1 MLVSH
6 NIETQAAIEVYD
18 RNKNLKS
25 IVELPLS
32 KNSVHGEIEC
42 TIRNSDGTIDSV
54 QKYPMRSLVKN
65 FFAFLGA
72 AIGSGYPVAAVT
84 TTGGARNDSYNV
96 LQVKENVATYG
107 QITYGL
113 IIGTGGAT
121 AVTPTQYALVTPIAH
136 GTGAGQMEY
145 FPTQL
150 TGVIAESD
158 DYSVHAFRTYANSS
172 PGSITVSELG
182 LYAKTTAANYYY
194 MFARDVVD
202 YTGSPISLTV
212 DVGQVL
218 TVIYKFKVSEAS
230 GLTKNFAIGLKGLY
244 LSGEISSFVSY
255 TGTVRNT
262 GVVALNSYMFYANS
276 GLVDNFGLV
285 VGSGTSAIDID
296 KYCVDSKILAG
307 VTSGTLY
314 YGDPYASV
322 PITTATYNITKFGR
336 SFTNFTTDDIT
347 INEFAWYGGSTSEY
361 YCMMGRWLTGGIT
374 LSEFES
380 SRINISII
388 GYA

>member
-32 KNSVHGEIEC
+32 KNSVSGEIEC

-72 AIGSGYPVAAVT
+72 AIGSGYPVAVT
-84 TTGGARNDSYNV
+84 TTGGATNYSYNI

-150 TGVIAESD
+150 TEVIAESD
-158 DYSVHAFRTYANSS
+158 DYSVYVFRTYANSS

-182 LYAKTTAANYYY
+182 LYAKTVSASFYY

-202 YTGSPISLTV
+202 YTGNPISLTV

-230 GLTKNFAIGLKGLY
+230 GLTKNFATGLKGLY
-244 LSGEISSFVSY
+244 LSGEKSSYVSY

-262 GVVALNSYMFYANS
+262 GAATLNHNMFSANS
-276 GLVDNFGLV
+276 GLVDDYGLV

-296 KYCVDSKILAG
+296 KYCVDSKISAG
-307 VTSGTLY
+307 FTSGTLY
-314 YGDPYASV
+314 YGDTYVSV

-336 SFTNFTTDDIT
+336 SFTNLTTDDIT
-347 INEFAWYGGSTSEY
+347 INEFAWYGY

-380 SRINISII
+380 SHINISII